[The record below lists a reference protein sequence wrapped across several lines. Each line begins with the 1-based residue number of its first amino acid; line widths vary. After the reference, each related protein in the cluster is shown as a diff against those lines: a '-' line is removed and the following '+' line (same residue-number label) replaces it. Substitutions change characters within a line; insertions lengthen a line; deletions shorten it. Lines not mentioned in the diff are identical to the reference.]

1 MSVWLPY
8 RAIALVVTVGQLS
21 LLSDQILNYVELNM
35 NEIALNSVNSEQCL
49 EHNHYWTVNS
59 HTQSH

>member
-49 EHNHYWTVNS
+49 EHNHY
-59 HTQSH
+59 